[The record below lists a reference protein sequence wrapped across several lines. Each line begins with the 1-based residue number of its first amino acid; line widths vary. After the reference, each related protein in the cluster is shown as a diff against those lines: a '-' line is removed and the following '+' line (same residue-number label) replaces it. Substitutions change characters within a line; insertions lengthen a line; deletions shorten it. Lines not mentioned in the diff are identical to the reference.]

1 MCVLHFLPLQVL
13 GELRVNKISSMN
25 LTYIW
30 FYVRFGLS
38 LMLLF
43 LDRFFSTFVVVVGLK
58 AKLNE
63 TGI

>member
-1 MCVLHFLPLQVL
+1 M
-13 GELRVNKISSMN
+13 NKISSMN